1 MALVETGM
9 LVKSV
14 LPHVCLW
21 YLTSRSEIAFILVA
35 TFPYLAP
42 GGYRALLIG
51 PMLEGLCGGLSTI
64 TATINAYLSDVTPD
78 GSRAAV
84 YARLAGIMMVGFA
97 SGPVLGSLLIK
108 WSGNM

>member
-1 MALVETGM
+1 MSLR
-9 LVKSV
+9 V
-14 LPHVCLW
+14 LTTV
-21 YLTSRSEIAFILVA
+21 SEICFILVA

-51 PMLEGLCGGLSTI
+51 PMIEGLLGGLSTI

-84 YARLAGIMMVGFA
+84 FARLGGIMMLGFA
-97 SGPVLGSLLIK
+97 SGPVLGSLLIQGT
-108 WSGNM
+108 GNM